1 MIQVEQNKFALQF
14 FSFLNKKN
22 SRAVLFPGL
31 NKKNSRAVLF
41 PGCEEGGGVHPHHRV
56 AVPSGSAGDGQKAF

>member
-22 SRAVLFPGL
+22 SRAVLFPG
-31 NKKNSRAVLF
+31 
-41 PGCEEGGGVHPHHRV
+41 CEEGV
-56 AVPSGSAGDGQKAF
+56 AFTHTIESLFLPVPQAMVRKLFDVRAA

>member
-14 FSFLNKKN
+14 FSF
-22 SRAVLFPGL
+22 L